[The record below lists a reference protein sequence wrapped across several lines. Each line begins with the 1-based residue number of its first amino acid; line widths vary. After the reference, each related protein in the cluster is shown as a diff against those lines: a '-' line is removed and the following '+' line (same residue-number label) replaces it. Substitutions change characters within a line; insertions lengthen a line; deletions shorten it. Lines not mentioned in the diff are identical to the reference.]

1 MTCGFLFFL
10 LVSTPFALLLSR
22 SKGRLT
28 FGEVGGI
35 NYAES
40 VNHVRGRTHWQGETP
55 GLGTPK
61 HPDRQIFKVPPVYEF
76 ADPVGGSYPP
86 FYDQSY
92 SYDGVRPHFQL
103 GGQLNVLHRSA
114 DTYFDLFFVTLGSL
128 TAGFFTL
135 LFWSGGLRSFAGRL
149 TGDVAVW
156 GPAIAGMGLYALGH
170 IEGRFL
176 GGFLILLWAG
186 LFAALRIPRLHSRQ
200 TFVRAVILA
209 SVLMLGTQATWSLA
223 HDAFRLPSFNDFPDW
238 EVAKAL
244 RAEGVV
250 PGDRVADFDLG
261 WITIH

>member
-1 MTCGFLFFL
+1 M
-10 LVSTPFALLLSR
+10 
-22 SKGRLT
+22 
-28 FGEVGGI
+28 
-35 NYAES
+35 
-40 VNHVRGRTHWQGETP
+40 
-55 GLGTPK
+55 
-61 HPDRQIFKVPPVYEF
+61 
-76 ADPVGGSYPP
+76 
-86 FYDQSY
+86 
-92 SYDGVRPHFQL
+92 
-103 GGQLNVLHRSA
+103 LHRSA

-261 WITIH
+261 WITIHYWAHLAEVKIVAEIPFDGVPDFWQSSPEVQSQVLNAIARTGAKAVVVKDVPMLFQDKGGNKFRARLITFIFC